1 MKKFVVLL
9 FSVLLALALVACNA
23 SQPAAE
29 APASQAPASQA
40 PASEAPVS
48 QAPAEE
54 PAKEVYTIGVLMKTL
69 ASPYWQN
76 MAAGLEAEVAKM
88 EDVEIEIF
96 GAESE
101 DDLSGQLSLMENM
114 INSGKYDALCV
125 APITPTNLIS
135 GVVMA
140 NQKGLP
146 VVDID
151 EKFDMAALKEAGG
164 WVVGYA
170 TSDNKAVGR
179 MAAELIAKAFPDGCG
194 VGIIEGI
201 AGATSGELRRDG
213 CKEALAEMNGFTV
226 LDVQP
231 GDWDRQVA
239 LDVATNMINKY
250 GDQLK
255 AIFTANDTMAKGA
268 LQAMENTGRTDILL
282 VSTDA
287 DKEVQEAIA
296 AGKLVAVVQNPTGIA
311 VSCVE
316 QAVAA
321 IKSGNAGSLDA
332 VVEDTLIPAKVYT
345 KENISELLGS

>member
-1 MKKFVVLL
+1 MKKFLSLL
-9 FSVLLALALVACNA
+9 LVAMMALAMVACSSA
-23 SQPAAE
+23 PAATTEESAAPAAATEAPAAE
-29 APASQAPASQA
+29 AATDAPAA
-40 PASEAPVS
+40 EATT
-48 QAPAEE
+48 
-54 PAKEVYTIGVLMKTL
+54 YRIGVLMKTL

-88 EDVEIEIF
+88 DGVEIEIF

-101 DDLSGQLSLMENM
+101 SDLSGQLALMENM

-151 EKFDMAALKEAGG
+151 EKFDMDALKEAGG
-164 WVVGYA
+164 YVVGYA
-170 TSDNKAVGR
+170 TSDNNAVGA
-179 MAAELIAKAFPDGCG
+179 MAADLIATAYPDGAG
-194 VGIIEGI
+194 VCIIEGM

-213 CKEALAEMNGFTV
+213 CVNALATKTGYTV

-231 GDWDRQVA
+231 GNWDRQVA

-250 GDQLK
+250 GTELK

-268 LQAMENTGRTDILL
+268 LQAMENTGRMDILL

-287 DKEVQEAIA
+287 DTEVQQAVAE
-296 AGKLVAVVQNPTGIA
+296 GKLVAVVQNPTGIA

-316 QAVAA
+316 QAIAA
-321 IKSGNAGSLDA
+321 VKSGN
-332 VVEDTLIPAKVYT
+332 
-345 KENISELLGS
+345 

>member
-1 MKKFVVLL
+1 MAFAMVG
-9 FSVLLALALVACNA
+9 CNA
-23 SQPAAE
+23 TTEKPEATATESPATETTTTEAPSAE
-29 APASQAPASQA
+29 APSV
-40 PASEAPVS
+40 EATTYS
-48 QAPAEE
+48 
-54 PAKEVYTIGVLMKTL
+54 IGVLMKTL

-88 EDVEIEIF
+88 EGVTIEIF

-101 DDLSGQLSLMENM
+101 SDLSGQLSLMENM

-164 WVVGYA
+164 YVVGYA
-170 TSDNKAVGR
+170 TSDNNAVGA
-179 MAAELIAKAFPDGCG
+179 MAADLIATAYPDGAG
-194 VGIIEGI
+194 VCIIEGI

-213 CKEALAEMNGFTV
+213 CINALATKTGYTV

-231 GDWDRQVA
+231 GNWDRQVA

-250 GDQLK
+250 GDELN
-255 AIFTANDTMAKGA
+255 AIFTANGTMAKGA

-287 DKEVQEAIA
+287 DTEVQQAIA
-296 AGKLVAVVQNPTGIA
+296 EGKLAAVVQNPTGIA

-316 QAVAA
+316 QAIAA
-321 IKSGNAGSLDA
+321 VESGNAGSLDA
-332 VVEDTLIPAKVYT
+332 TVTDTLIPAKVYT
-345 KENISELLGS
+345 KDNIKELLG